1 VRSSGYARP
10 AAALAVIVACAF
22 GSAATFS
29 DAARAAGGEAATPA
43 GAPAPGAKAAQAKTA
58 DRTTPIAGAANAV
71 PWADIGRAATRS
83 EIHAW
88 DIDVRADFKGLP
100 PGSGSVEAGE
110 RVWEEKCTV
119 CHGTFGESNEVFTPI
134 VGGTTKEDIESG
146 HVANLKRADFP
157 QRSTMMKLSQISTLW
172 DYIRR
177 AMPWNAPKS
186 LSTDEVYAV
195 TAYIL
200 HLADV
205 VPADYVLS
213 ERNIADVQQRLP
225 NRNGMTFYEPMWRAD
240 GKPDVQ
246 GDACMSGCRIDPAR
260 LAAAGL
266 PEHAR
271 DAHGNLM
278 AQNRV
283 IGPVRGADTTRAPRS
298 ELDGAEVAATAQ
310 ATMLA
315 SLPHQRQPED
325 LAREANCMACH
336 AADVKMV
343 GPSFR
348 EVGDRYRG
356 RPGVAEMLVGRVKNG
371 TSGAWG
377 DVPMPANA
385 AIADDDIRVIVNWI
399 LAERR

>member
-1 VRSSGYARP
+1 MYRSGERRGHSPARAMRRTT
-10 AAALAVIVACAF
+10 AAAVAAVVIGIAPAF
-22 GSAATFS
+22 GAQAAS
-29 DAARAAGGEAATPA
+29 GANGKAAVDASK
-43 GAPAPGAKAAQAKTA
+43 PAPW
-58 DRTTPIAGAANAV
+58 AG
-71 PWADIGRAATRS
+71 IGRAATRS
-83 EIHAW
+83 EIQAW

-100 PGSGSVEAGE
+100 PGAGSVEAGE
-110 RVWEEKCTV
+110 RIWEEKCAV

-134 VGGTTKEDIESG
+134 VGGTTKADIESG
-146 HVANLKRADFP
+146 HVANLKRTDFP
-157 QRSTMMKLSQISTLW
+157 QRSTMMKLSQVSALW

-186 LSTDEVYAV
+186 LSPDEVYAV

-205 VPADYVLS
+205 LPADYVLS
-213 ERNIADVQQRLP
+213 DRNIVDVQKRLP
-225 NRNGMTFYEPMWRAD
+225 NRNGMTFYEPMWRVD
-240 GKPDVQ
+240 GRPDVQ
-246 GDACMSGCRIDPAR
+246 GDACMSGCTTDPAR
-260 LAAAGL
+260 RAAAGL

-283 IGPVRGADTTRAPRS
+283 VGPVRGADTTRPPRAQ
-298 ELDGAEVAATAQ
+298 LDGTEVAAMAQ

-315 SLPHQRQPED
+315 AIPHQRRPED
-325 LAREANCMACH
+325 LAGEANCMACH
-336 AADVKMV
+336 AVDAKMV

-348 EVGDRYRG
+348 DVGDRYRG
-356 RPGVAEMLVGRVKNG
+356 RPGAAEMLVGRVKNG

-399 LAERR
+399 LEDRR

>member
-1 VRSSGYARP
+1 MHRSGERRLRPLARATLRVTLMGVAAAATVVAPVSGAEAPSAANGKTAANSVSTTPWAGIGRP
-10 AAALAVIVACAF
+10 A
-22 GSAATFS
+22 T
-29 DAARAAGGEAATPA
+29 RA
-43 GAPAPGAKAAQAKTA
+43 
-58 DRTTPIAGAANAV
+58 
-71 PWADIGRAATRS
+71 
-83 EIHAW
+83 EIRAW

-110 RVWEEKCTV
+110 RIWEEKCAV

-134 VGGTTKEDIESG
+134 VGGTTKADIESG
-146 HVANLKRADFP
+146 HVANLKRTDFP
-157 QRSTMMKLSQISTLW
+157 QRSTMMKLSQVSSLW

-186 LSTDEVYAV
+186 LSPDEVYAV

-200 HLADV
+200 NLADV

-213 ERNIADVQQRLP
+213 DRNIVDVQKRLP
-225 NRNGMTFYEPMWRAD
+225 NRDGMTFYEPMWRVD

-246 GDACMSGCRIDPAR
+246 GDACMSGCKTDPAR

-278 AQNRV
+278 AQNRIV
-283 IGPVRGADTTRAPRS
+283 GPVRGADTTRPPRT

-315 SLPHQRQPED
+315 SIPHQRKPED
-325 LAREANCMACH
+325 LASEANCMACH
-336 AADVKMV
+336 AVDTKMV

-348 EVGDRYRG
+348 DVGAKYRG

-377 DVPMPANA
+377 DVPMPANT
-385 AIADDDIRVIVNWI
+385 AINDDDIRVIVNWI
-399 LAERR
+399 LEERR

>member
-1 VRSSGYARP
+1 MRSPEYARP
-10 AAALAVIVACAF
+10 AAALAVIAACTF
-22 GSAATFS
+22 GFAAMLSEAAQSTGGAAT
-29 DAARAAGGEAATPA
+29 TPP
-43 GAPAPGAKAAQAKTA
+43 GAPAPAAKAAQAKTA
-58 DRTTPIAGAANAV
+58 DPSTAVARTASAV
-71 PWADIGRAATRS
+71 PWAGIGRPATRS

-110 RVWEEKCTV
+110 RVWEEKCAV

-146 HVANLKRADFP
+146 HVANLKRTDFP
-157 QRSTMMKLSQISTLW
+157 QRSTMMKLSQVSTLW

-205 VPADYVLS
+205 VPADYTLT
-213 ERNIADVQQRLP
+213 ERNIADVQKRLP
-225 NRNGMTFYEPMWRAD
+225 NRHGLTFYEPMWRVD

-246 GDACMSGCRIDPAR
+246 GDACMHDCAVDPAR
-260 LAAAGL
+260 LAVAGL

-278 AQNRV
+278 AQNRIV
-283 IGPVRGADTTRAPRS
+283 GPVRGADTTRPPRS
-298 ELDGAEVAATAQ
+298 DLDGAEVAALAE

-315 SLPHQRQPED
+315 SIPHQRKPED

-336 AADVKMV
+336 AVDAKMV

-348 EVGDRYRG
+348 DVGAKYRG

-371 TSGAWG
+371 TSGVWG

-399 LAERR
+399 LEDRR

>member
-1 VRSSGYARP
+1 MRSLKRMLP
-10 AAALAVIVACAF
+10 AAALALVVATAF
-22 GSAATFS
+22 
-29 DAARAAGGEAATPA
+29 A
-43 GAPAPGAKAAQAKTA
+43 GAPAFAADAGPASGANAKAAA
-58 DRTTPIAGAANAV
+58 DAPKAA
-71 PWADIGRAATRS
+71 PWAGIGRPATRS

-100 PGSGSVEAGE
+100 SGSGSVEAGE
-110 RVWEEKCTV
+110 RVWEEKCAI

-134 VGGTTKEDIESG
+134 VGGTTKEDIASG
-146 HVANLKRADFP
+146 HVANLKRTDFP
-157 QRSTMMKLSQISTLW
+157 QRSTMMKLSQVSSLW

-186 LSTDEVYAV
+186 LSANEVYAV

-200 HLADV
+200 NLADV

-213 ERNIADVQQRLP
+213 DRNIGDVQKRLP
-225 NRNGMTFYEPMWRAD
+225 NRDGLTFYEPMWRVD
-240 GKPDVQ
+240 GKSDVQ
-246 GDACMSGCRIDPAR
+246 GDACMSGCKTDPAR
-260 LAAAGL
+260 LAVAGL

-278 AQNRV
+278 AQNRIV
-283 IGPVRGADTTRAPRS
+283 GPVRGADTTRPPRS
-298 ELDGAEVAATAQ
+298 KLDGAEVAALAE

-315 SLPHQRQPED
+315 AIPHQRKPED

-336 AADVKMV
+336 AVDAKMV

-348 EVGDRYRG
+348 DVGAKYRG

-385 AIADDDIRVIVNWI
+385 AINDDDIRVIVNWI
-399 LAERR
+399 LEDRQ

>member
-1 VRSSGYARP
+1 MRAGTWATLGASVL
-10 AAALAVIVACAF
+10 AAVGCIFAV
-22 GSAATFS
+22 SAAT
-29 DAARAAGGEAATPA
+29 AANG
-43 GAPAPGAKAAQAKTA
+43 AQA
-58 DRTTPIAGAANAV
+58 DAGQRV
-71 PWADIGRAATRS
+71 PWADIGRPATRS
-83 EIHAW
+83 EIQAW

-100 PGSGSVEAGE
+100 PGSGSVSDGEAI
-110 RVWEEKCTV
+110 WDAQCAS

-134 VGGTTKEDIESG
+134 VGGTTKQDIETG

-157 QRSTMMKLSQISTLW
+157 QRSTMMKLPTVSTLW

-186 LSTDEVYAV
+186 LSPDEVYAV

-200 HLADV
+200 NLADV
-205 VPADYVLS
+205 VPDDFVLN
-213 ERNIADVQQRLP
+213 ERNIVDVQKRLP
-225 NRNGMTFYEPMWRAD
+225 NRNGMSFYEPMWRVD
-240 GKPDVQ
+240 GKPDVLAQ
-246 GDACMSGCRIDPAR
+246 ACMSDCPVDAAR

-271 DAHGNLM
+271 NAHGNLM
-278 AQNRV
+278 AQTRI
-283 IGPVRGADTTRAPRS
+283 IGPVRGADTTQPPRS
-298 ELDGAEVAATAQ
+298 TLDAAELVAMAE

-315 SLPHQRQPED
+315 TVPQQRKPED

-336 AADVKMV
+336 ALDTKMV

-348 EVGDRYRG
+348 EVGAKYAA
-356 RPGVAEMLVGRVKNG
+356 RPGAAELLVGRVKNG
-371 TSGAWG
+371 TSGVWG

-399 LAERR
+399 LENRG